1 MKYSQS
7 TFVYFKYTLEEA
19 IRRLAKYG
27 YQGVEIWGGRPHGY
41 WEDMDDTRIQ
51 KIKNVLK
58 ETNMEISNF
67 IPAQFR
73 YPTNIATTDEQI
85 RKNSVKYLKH
95 NIDIAEKLD
104 APYVSLCPG
113 FSLYGEK
120 LSDSR
125 QAMMTSLKELVEYAQ
140 DKTVKLI
147 LEPAHAMET
156 DHVLT
161 VDQGMSIIDELGKDN
176 LGLCIDLGHMHV
188 NKESIVNVVDKVKG
202 YTVHY
207 HMDDNDGNSDE
218 HLVPGEGTIDFDIFL
233 TNLKNSGYNGYL
245 AIELGWGYTV
255 DPDNAVKKSIEF
267 LQSK

>member
-7 TFVYFKYTLEEA
+7 TFVYFRYPLEDA
-19 IRRLAKYG
+19 IRRLAEHG
-27 YQGVEIWGGRPHGY
+27 YQGVEIWGGRPHAY
-41 WEDMDDTRIQ
+41 WEDMDDARIM
-51 KIKNVLK
+51 KIKQVLT
-58 ETNMEISNF
+58 ETGMEISSF

-85 RKNSVKYLKH
+85 RKNSVQYLKN
-95 NIDIAEKLD
+95 NIDVAEKLG

-113 FSLYGEK
+113 FSLQGEK

-125 QAMMTSLKELVEYAQ
+125 KAMMSSLKELVEYAKNL
-140 DKTVKLI
+140 KTTLL

-161 VDQGMSIIDELGKDN
+161 VDHGMDVVDELGREN
-176 LGLCIDLGHMHV
+176 MGLCIDLGHLHV
-188 NKESIVNVVDKVKG
+188 NKESIVNVVEKVKD

-207 HMDDNDGNSDE
+207 HMDDNNGGSDD
-218 HLVPGEGTIDFDIFL
+218 HLVPGEGNIDFGIFL
-233 TNLKNSGYNGYL
+233 TKLKESNYNGYL
-245 AIELGWGYTV
+245 AVELGWGYTV

-267 LQSK
+267 LKKN